1 MLAGNVPCPT
11 CNRRLRKHARSK
23 RTVVWKRRI
32 HSIPIQ
38 RMRCPSCDVTFSL
51 IPCFIK
57 PWERFANH
65 IRELMLRWLL
75 RGLPL
80 TQLPFKLSSPAVS
93 ILSIRTLR
101 RWKASL
107 WNRWKKWYF
116 QQRTDLFIRTELGA
130 GLLPLYR
137 NGISSEQERHL
148 VIASF
153 LETQE
158 KIPSTGHVLS
168 ALNLRLPP
176 HMRG

>member
-1 MLAGNVPCPT
+1 MVGNVPCPT

-23 RTVVWKRRI
+23 RQVVWKRQI

-51 IPCFIK
+51 IPFFIK

-65 IRELMLRWLL
+65 IREFMVRWLL
-75 RGLPL
+75 MGLPL
-80 TQLPFKLSSPAVS
+80 SQLPFKLSTPEVS

-107 WNRWKKWYF
+107 WSRWKQWYF
-116 QQRTDLFIRTELGA
+116 QQRTDLSIREDLGP

-137 NGISSEQERHL
+137 TGFNSEQERNWIL
-148 VIASF
+148 SSF
-153 LETQE
+153 LGIKE
-158 KIPSTGHVLS
+158 KFPSIGHVLS
-168 ALNLRLPP
+168 VLNLRLPP